1 MAKVKKTIVKSDFPQ
16 YPLGINKKVDGPE
29 KRGNYVYFFIDPTG
43 NDPKKGRSELV
54 GLKAGRVKICI

>member
-16 YPLGINKKVDGPE
+16 YPLGIHKKVDGRE
-29 KRGNYVYFFIDPTG
+29 KRGNHVYFFIDPTG